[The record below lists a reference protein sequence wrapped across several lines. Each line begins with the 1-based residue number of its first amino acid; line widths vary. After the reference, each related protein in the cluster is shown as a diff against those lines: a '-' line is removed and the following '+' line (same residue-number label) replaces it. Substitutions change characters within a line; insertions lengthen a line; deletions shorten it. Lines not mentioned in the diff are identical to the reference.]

1 MTFPQTNQGQQQQT
15 GQTVTLAEGAKPTW
29 RGMKDSSYQIP
40 VREFVGLLT
49 RWDTEDSPF
58 GGTNVLFQFGNC
70 QIILTD
76 APYPHAEVEV
86 PIKYSERK
94 NSAWGSFGQTVA
106 DVLGVDVEGLEDPD
120 PLIGKWIHMERFTRD
135 YGINRQTGQ
144 QMTGQVWNCK
154 GVSATPPGMQNAQ
167 VQQVQTDPNSAQ
179 VVQNPP
185 AQAQQTTTTST
196 GPVDLPLDPRERAE
210 AMLPGKN
217 YTEFV
222 QATMQDTII
231 QNSPIATEIINR
243 TFTAGLE
250 SAGRIAVDNAGV
262 FFKPGG

>member
-1 MTFPQTNQGQQQQT
+1 MTFPQNQGQQQQQQT

-58 GGTNVLFQFGNC
+58 GGTNVLFQFDNC

-106 DVLGVDVEGLEDPD
+106 DVLGIDVEGLEDPD
-120 PLIGKWIHMERFTRD
+120 PLIGKWVHMERFTRD
-135 YGINRQTGQ
+135 YGVNRQTGL

-154 GVSATPPGMQNAQ
+154 GVSTTPPGMQNAQ
-167 VQQVQTDPNSAQ
+167 PQQQPAQQAQVQPTPA
-179 VVQNPP
+179 PI
-185 AQAQQTTTTST
+185 AQA
-196 GPVDLPLDPRERAE
+196 VELPLDPRERAE